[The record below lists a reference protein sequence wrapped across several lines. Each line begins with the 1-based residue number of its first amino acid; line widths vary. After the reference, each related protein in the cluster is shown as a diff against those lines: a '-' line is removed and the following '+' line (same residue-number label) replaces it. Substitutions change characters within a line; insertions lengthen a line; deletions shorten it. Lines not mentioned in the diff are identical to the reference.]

1 MPATAA
7 PIAGFAAVRRSRAA
21 PRRGGLRPDA
31 ARRPAAARPLARVP
45 RGPFDELREVMRLAG
60 LRVATDLRDFVAG
73 LPRRAPLAPAFAELL
88 ADAALAALAFLA
100 LFLLGLVGFRA
111 MAGLL
116 AGPYT
121 GRAESR
127 RGARRWARHARGW
140 ARRGPCRSCSGSR
153 SRRSGGSRGC
163 RSRGSGSCRSRS
175 GFRGRRLSR
184 RGFPGGGALGSR
196 TLGSRTLGLLGGRP
210 AGRLPRLDRLA
221 APSGARAARGR
232 SRTGLALGRRALS
245 GLLLGPGRLRLR
257 FPSSFSHN
265 VLLLLLVRLHH
276 AGRGMRNRLRR
287 SPNSRPVHASECK
300 RPAHPFCF
308 RERCKACGC
317 GPPVAQSSSSTVWT
331 IGISVTNSSCVIQPR
346 LPAAMTSGATLAMFA
361 AFLSASLRAII
372 G

>member
-1 MPATAA
+1 
-7 PIAGFAAVRRSRAA
+7 
-21 PRRGGLRPDA
+21 
-31 ARRPAAARPLARVP
+31 
-45 RGPFDELREVMRLAG
+45 MRLAG

-121 GRAESR
+121 GRAEGAIATRTGARRGRGSPRERRSRPRRGRAKSR

-153 SRRSGGSRGC
+153 GRWSGGSRGC

-232 SRTGLALGRRALS
+232 PRTGLALGRRALS

-265 VLLLLLVRLHH
+265 VLLLLLVRLHYT
-276 AGRGMRNRLRR
+276 GRGMRNRLRR
-287 SPNSRPVHASECK
+287 SPNSRPVHASECIVRLILSACASVA
-300 RPAHPFCF
+300 RPA
-308 RERCKACGC
+308 
-317 GPPVAQSSSSTVWT
+317 VAVRPSPSRAAPRYGRSGS
-331 IGISVTNSSCVIQPR
+331 R
-346 LPAAMTSGATLAMFA
+346 LPIRAASYN
-361 AFLSASLRAII
+361 RDCRQQ
-372 G
+372 

>member
-1 MPATAA
+1 
-7 PIAGFAAVRRSRAA
+7 
-21 PRRGGLRPDA
+21 
-31 ARRPAAARPLARVP
+31 
-45 RGPFDELREVMRLAG
+45 MRLAG

-121 GRAESR
+121 GRAEGAIATRAGARRRRGSPRERRSRPRRGRAKSR

-153 SRRSGGSRGC
+153 GRRSGGSRRC

-175 GFRGRRLSR
+175 GFRGRWLSR

-232 SRTGLALGRRALS
+232 PRTGLALGRRALS

-257 FPSSFSHN
+257 FASSFSHN
-265 VLLLLLVRLHH
+265 VLLLCWSGFITRGAACGIVSADPPTHARFMRPNASVRL
-276 AGRGMRNRLRR
+276 
-287 SPNSRPVHASECK
+287 
-300 RPAHPFCF
+300 
-308 RERCKACGC
+308 
-317 GPPVAQSSSSTVWT
+317 
-331 IGISVTNSSCVIQPR
+331 I
-346 LPAAMTSGATLAMFA
+346 
-361 AFLSASLRAII
+361 LSASASVARPAVAVRPSPSRAAPRYGRSGSRLPIRAASYNRDCQQQ
-372 G
+372 

>member
-1 MPATAA
+1 
-7 PIAGFAAVRRSRAA
+7 
-21 PRRGGLRPDA
+21 
-31 ARRPAAARPLARVP
+31 
-45 RGPFDELREVMRLAG
+45 MRLAG

-73 LPRRAPLAPAFAELL
+73 LPRRAPLAPAFADLL
-88 ADAALAALAFLA
+88 ADAAAALAFLA

-121 GRAESR
+121 GRTEGAIATRTGARRGRGSPRKRRRRSRSRRGRTKSR
-127 RGARRWARHARGW
+127 RGAGRGARHARGW
-140 ARRGPCRSCSGSR
+140 ARRRPCRSRSGSR
-153 SRRSGGSRGC
+153 GRRGSGSRGC
-163 RSRGSGSCRSRS
+163 RGHGSRSCRSRS

-232 SRTGLALGRRALS
+232 PRTGFALGRRALS

-265 VLLLLLVRLHH
+265 VLLLLLVRLHYT
-276 AGRGMRNRLRR
+276 GRGMRNRLRR
-287 SPNSRPVHASECK
+287 SPNSRPVHASECSVRLILSACASVA
-300 RPAHPFCF
+300 RPA
-308 RERCKACGC
+308 
-317 GPPVAQSSSSTVWT
+317 VAVRPSPSRAAPRYGRSGS
-331 IGISVTNSSCVIQPR
+331 R
-346 LPAAMTSGATLAMFA
+346 LPI
-361 AFLSASLRAII
+361 RAVSYNRDCRQQ
-372 G
+372 

>member
-153 SRRSGGSRGC
+153 GRRSGGSRGC

-175 GFRGRRLSR
+175 GFRGRWLSR

-232 SRTGLALGRRALS
+232 PRTGLALGRRALS

-257 FPSSFSHN
+257 FASSFSHN
-265 VLLLLLVRLHH
+265 VLLLCWSGFITRGAACGIVSADPPTHARFMRPNASVRL
-276 AGRGMRNRLRR
+276 
-287 SPNSRPVHASECK
+287 
-300 RPAHPFCF
+300 
-308 RERCKACGC
+308 
-317 GPPVAQSSSSTVWT
+317 
-331 IGISVTNSSCVIQPR
+331 I
-346 LPAAMTSGATLAMFA
+346 
-361 AFLSASLRAII
+361 LSASASVARPAVAVRPSPSRAARRCGRSGCRLPIRAASYNRDCQQQ
-372 G
+372 